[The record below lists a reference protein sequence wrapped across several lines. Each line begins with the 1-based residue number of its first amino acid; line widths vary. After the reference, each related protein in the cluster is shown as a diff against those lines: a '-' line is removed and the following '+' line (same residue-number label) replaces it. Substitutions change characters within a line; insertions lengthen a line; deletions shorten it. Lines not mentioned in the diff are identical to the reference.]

1 MKASQQRH
9 GFNKGPS
16 KAPPNYSGHSW
27 NKSGIRWVSLSG
39 KERSYSGHSYKHLPV
54 SERLSSPEQEA
65 EAIEDPGEEEPISK
79 FSLSHSDSDDALRRH
94 KHPRASLHENHRAQK
109 HGDSSL
115 GPGRTRHHPP
125 VPACSSMAGKE
136 DQDGDAEKGQ
146 VNKPAKVPLKL
157 HIKVCGQKGSIGV
170 SIAGGKGSSPYKENN
185 EGIFISRVSKAG
197 PAEKAGIHI
206 GDRILEVNGL
216 NLQSVTHHEAVSV
229 LKNAGNCIKIVIL
242 RDRLTSTEN
251 SKTADPVA
259 VETEGFKEHSDN
271 NNCKKHQTSFSD
283 ETRLGKIQT
292 ETKKSADCNGNGMRS
307 SASEEDLTK
316 SGCDTDAPPKN
327 ISFRIVKH
335 TMTIPRIILTHPSTS
350 DEDVEQLT
358 QDPEEEPEEQD
369 SADCQSCPDCSNSA
383 FYPP

>member
-1 MKASQQRH
+1 MKGSQQRH
-9 GFNKGPS
+9 GSNKEPS

-27 NKSGIRWVSLSG
+27 NRSGVRWASLSG
-39 KERSYSGHSYKHLPV
+39 KEHSYGGHSHKLLPV

-65 EAIEDPGEEEPISK
+65 EAIEDPGEEEAISK
-79 FSLSHSDSDDALRRH
+79 SSLSHSDSDDGLKRH
-94 KHPRASLHENHRAQK
+94 KHLRASLHENHRTQK
-109 HGDSSL
+109 HRASSQ
-115 GPGRTRHHPP
+115 GPRQTRHHPH
-125 VPACSSMAGKE
+125 VPACSSMAEKK
-136 DQDGDAEKGQ
+136 DQDGDIEQGQ
-146 VNKPAKVPLKL
+146 VNKPTKVPLKL
-157 HIKVCGQKGSIGV
+157 HIKVCSQMGSIGV
-170 SIAGGKGSSPYKENN
+170 SIAGGKGSSPYKEND

-197 PAEKAGIHI
+197 LAEKAGIHI
-206 GDRILEVNGL
+206 GDRVLEVNGL
-216 NLQSVTHHEAVSV
+216 NLQNVTHHEAVSA
-229 LKNAGNCIKIVIL
+229 LKNAGNCIKIVVL

-251 SKTADPVA
+251 PKTTDPVA
-259 VETEGFKEHSDN
+259 VETESVKEHSDN
-271 NNCKKHQTSFSD
+271 NNCKKHQTSCSD
-283 ETRLGKIQT
+283 ETRLGQKQT
-292 ETKKSADCNGNGMRS
+292 ETKETVVCNGNGMGS

-327 ISFRIVKH
+327 NSFRIVKH